1 MKIHQITFSPTGG
14 TKRVAA
20 CICEGIGTNIEV
32 TELCLKAEEC
42 STPEIAPEDLAVI
55 AVPVFAGRVPPLAI
69 ERLRQIESHGACCAV
84 AVVYGN
90 RAYDD
95 ALLELHDV
103 TTEQGFRVIA
113 AIGAVAEHS
122 IIRKYG
128 QGRPDAADE
137 KTLRDFGKQ
146 IAQKAASGNDQAPA
160 VPGKRPYKKPMA
172 GPHPKANSN
181 CNGCGICANA
191 CPTGAIS
198 PSNPKQTDAQ
208 KCISCMKCVAA
219 CPSGARGIGKVMTF
233 LIAQMIKKPCA
244 ARKAN
249 ELYI

>member
-20 CICEGIGTNIEV
+20 CICEGIGTDIEV
-32 TELCLKAEEC
+32 TELCLKAEKC

-55 AVPVFAGRVPPLAI
+55 AFPVFAGRVPPLAI
-69 ERLRQIESHGACCAV
+69 ERLRQIESHGARCAV
-84 AVVYGN
+84 AVVFGN

-103 TTEQGFRVIA
+103 AAELGFRVIA

-146 IAQKAASGNDQAPA
+146 IA
-160 VPGKRPYKKPMA
+160 
-172 GPHPKANSN
+172 
-181 CNGCGICANA
+181 
-191 CPTGAIS
+191 
-198 PSNPKQTDAQ
+198 
-208 KCISCMKCVAA
+208 
-219 CPSGARGIGKVMTF
+219 
-233 LIAQMIKKPCA
+233 
-244 ARKAN
+244 
-249 ELYI
+249 

>member
-20 CICEGIGTNIEV
+20 CICEGIGTDIEV
-32 TELCLKAEEC
+32 TELCLKAEAC
-42 STPEIAPEDLAVI
+42 STPEIGPEDLAVI

-69 ERLRQIESHGACCAV
+69 ERLRQIESHGARCAV
-84 AVVYGN
+84 AVVYGK

-103 TTEQGFRVIA
+103 ATEQGFRVIA

-146 IAQKAASGNDQAPA
+146 IAQKAASGNDRAPA
-160 VPGKRPYKKPMA
+160 VPGNRPYKKAMA
-172 GPHPKANSN
+172 GPHPKANSR

-198 PSNPKQTDAQ
+198 LSNPKQTDTQ

-219 CPSGARGIGKVMTF
+219 CPSGARGIGKVMAF